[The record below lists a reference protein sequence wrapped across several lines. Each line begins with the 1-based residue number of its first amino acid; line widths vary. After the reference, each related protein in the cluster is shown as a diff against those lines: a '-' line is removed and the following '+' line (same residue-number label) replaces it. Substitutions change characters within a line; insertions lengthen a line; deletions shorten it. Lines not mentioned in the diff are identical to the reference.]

1 MEIIFTSSIL
11 DPSLPEPIPA
21 SKKIPEWYKSIS
33 RYIDGKKDTHPNGE
47 GSKGTIKTCMPV
59 LDSITSGYLILSS
72 ADVYIEKQEQ
82 GRYYTWPDNNLITFH
97 NQEQVTGYPNLEK
110 KMNNEKIPK
119 FTNPWIVKT
128 PKGYSSLFV
137 TPFHHDLPFT
147 ILPGI
152 VDTDSYFNA
161 VNFPFMPD
169 PDFEGLIPKGTPI
182 AQVLP
187 FERKDWNM
195 SIGYLADSEKDRKEW
210 LRVTKEL
217 STRFFDKYKKIFWTA
232 KSYK

>member
-1 MEIIFTSSIL
+1 M
-11 DPSLPEPIPA
+11 
-21 SKKIPEWYKSIS
+21 
-33 RYIDGKKDTHPNGE
+33 
-47 GSKGTIKTCMPV
+47 GTIKTCMPV

-82 GRYYTWPDNNLITFH
+82 GRYYTWPDNNVISFH
-97 NQEQVTGYPNLEK
+97 GQDQVTGYPNLEK
-110 KMNNEKIPK
+110 KMGAESIPK
-119 FTNPWIVKT
+119 FNNPWIVKT

-152 VDTDSYFNA
+152 VDTDNYFNA
-161 VNFPFMPD
+161 VNFPFIPD

-187 FERKDWNM
+187 FERKNWNM
-195 SIGYLADSEKDRKEW
+195 SISHLEDSKKYQKEW
-210 LRVTKEL
+210 LRSVKEL
-217 STRFFDKYKKIFWTA
+217 HTHFFDKYKKIFWTA